1 MPGHLP
7 KNKQKILT
15 VAILFVTCQGL
26 YLENMSLSHTCL
38 VYLKSLVILLL
49 SLFVILK
56 LLVYQWSLAI
66 VINFSFFSS
75 LLLPLVVFSCT

>member
-1 MPGHLP
+1 MPGHQP

-26 YLENMSLSHTCL
+26 YLENMGLSHTCL

-49 SLFVILK
+49 SLFVIL
-56 LLVYQWSLAI
+56 LVYQWSLAI

-75 LLLPLVVFSCT
+75 LLLSLVVFSCT

>member
-26 YLENMSLSHTCL
+26 YLENMGLSHTCL

-49 SLFVILK
+49 SLFVIL
-56 LLVYQWSLAI
+56 LVYQWSLVI

>member
-1 MPGHLP
+1 MFNYAWPP
-7 KNKQKILT
+7 AKKQAENINSSH
-15 VAILFVTCQGL
+15 IVTCQGL
-26 YLENMSLSHTCL
+26 YLENMGLSHTCL

-49 SLFVILK
+49 SLFVI